1 MSERLQAEARLM
13 RNTLSELA
21 SLLDAAHSKAEILS
35 NLEEMP
41 IKGHQSL
48 VKAIDTADGIV
59 VMLLAKDV
67 TPKPTMEE
75 FGQRFVGIVDTYPLL
90 SVAVVEQAA
99 KDFEVYTRNN
109 DVVLEFKGLPG
120 GMGFYQ
126 ELPPE
131 YAYALFIRLQRI
143 LFGSNPDAGFGSKP

>member
-1 MSERLQAEARLM
+1 MKDAPRDDFAVFAKKEEPKPQLTAEDIM
-13 RNTLSELA
+13 KKLS
-21 SLLDAAHSKAEILS
+21 
-35 NLEEMP
+35 
-41 IKGHQSL
+41 GG
-48 VKAIDTADGIV
+48 DTDGPCDK
-59 VMLLAKDV
+59 L
-67 TPKPTMEE
+67 PTMEP